1 MSNPKRLILQQA
13 LMLFI
18 MALSACSNTSA
29 IPATQAII
37 NTATTVP
44 SPTIPPTPIH
54 SPTPEPEVHIKEGDQ
69 ALFFGDFET
78 AISSYKFAQE
88 QSSNPGLQAAAA
100 FGLGQ
105 AYYKSDNIPL
115 ALDTLR
121 NLIQQYPKDINAIRA
136 NIPLGEIYTQLQR
149 YDEAL
154 QSYSAYIEQRP
165 GIIDAYVYELIGDI
179 HFAQGNYANAIH
191 NYQSAYLA
199 PQLVSSE
206 SLAVK
211 IARAYDENAED
222 DIALSLYQDIYF
234 NTTNEYT
241 KAQMD
246 LLMGRIYYATEQF
259 ELAYERFQDAVDNFP
274 HTYDSYTAL
283 VTLVNDGQEVDE
295 LQRGMV
301 NYYVGQYS
309 LALEALNRYLKE
321 EQADIPSALYYQAL
335 SIRSLGVN
343 NYPFGSDERNK
354 ANQQS
359 GTPEDIEA
367 ITLWEQIIQEYPGS
381 AFFIDAW
388 EDIAYTQSV
397 YMGKPELAAQTE
409 LRFAASVPEAP
420 QASSFIYSAGRN
432 YERADMLQE
441 AAQTWSRLANE
452 YPSSAET
459 FQALFFAG
467 VTYYRLQDP
476 ENALLTFERSLVLS
490 THPFEVSASYLW
502 IGKIHNES
510 GDLSSARDAWRQAVI
525 NDPNG
530 YYSLRTEEL
539 LSGKSSFSEPEQLDF
554 SIDFSNEKL
563 TAETWLRATFNLPA
577 ETNLESPG
585 VLAADERFIRGWE
598 FWSLGHYS
606 EGRIEFEDLRL
617 EKISDPAETFRL
629 IQAFVDIGLYRSAIQ
644 ASRTILEMA
653 GLDSANALDVPIY
666 FNHVIYGPYY
676 LPWIQEVAAKYDF
689 SVLFLLSLIHQ
700 ESLFEGFVESGAGA
714 RGIMQIMPAT
724 GAQIAGEIAWPQDYS
739 DADLYLPYVNLNL
752 GINYLSRLR
761 QLLDNDIYAALAA
774 YNGGPGNALD
784 WKAIAGD
791 DQDLFISS
799 IRFLETRTYIRK
811 ISEVYNFYSLIYGQT
826 AP

>member
-1 MSNPKRLILQQA
+1 MSNHKRQILQQA
-13 LMLFI
+13 LMLLI
-18 MALSACSNTSA
+18 MTLSACSNTSVIPTIQAIVETATA
-29 IPATQAII
+29 IPL
-37 NTATTVP
+37 
-44 SPTIPPTPIH
+44 PTISPTPIH
-54 SPTPEPEVHIKEGDQ
+54 SPTPEPEVRIKEGDQ

-78 AISSYKFAQE
+78 AVSSYKVVQE
-88 QSSNPGLQAAAA
+88 QSSNPELQAAAA

-105 AYYKSDNIPL
+105 AYYKVDNLPL

-121 NLIQQYPKDINAIRA
+121 NLIQQHPNGINAIRA
-136 NIPLGEIYTQLQR
+136 NLLLGEIYTQLQR
-149 YDEAL
+149 YAEAL
-154 QSYSAYIEQRP
+154 QSYSAYVEQRP
-165 GIIDAYVYELIGDI
+165 GVIDAHVYELIGDI
-179 HFAQGNYANAIH
+179 HFNQGNYANAIH

-199 PQLVSSE
+199 PQLGSNE

-211 IARAYDENAED
+211 IASAYDENAED

-246 LLMGRIYYATEQF
+246 LLMGKIYYANEQF
-259 ELAYERFQDAVDNFP
+259 DLAYERFQDAVDNFP

-283 VTLVNDGQEVDE
+283 VLLVNDGQEVDE

-309 LALEALNRYLKE
+309 LALEALNRYMKE
-321 EQADIPSALYYQAL
+321 EQADIPSALYYKAL
-335 SIRSLGVN
+335 STRSLGAT

-354 ANQQS
+354 ANKQS

-367 ITLWEQIIQEYPGS
+367 IALWEQIVQEYPGS

-388 EDIAYTQSV
+388 EDIAYTQSI

-420 QASSFIYSAGRN
+420 QASSFIYSAGRD
-432 YERADMLQE
+432 YERAGMLQE

-459 FQALFFAG
+459 FQGLFFAG
-467 VTYYRLQDP
+467 VTYYRLQDHD
-476 ENALLTFERSLVLS
+476 NALLTFERSLVLS

-502 IGKIHNES
+502 IGKIHSES
-510 GDLSSARDAWRQAVI
+510 EDLSSARDAWKQAAVS
-525 NDPNG
+525 DPNG
-530 YYSLRTEEL
+530 YYSLRAEEL
-539 LSGKSSFSEPEQLDF
+539 LSGKSSFGEPEQLDF
-554 SIDFSNEKL
+554 SINWSSEKL
-563 TAETWLRATFNLPA
+563 AAESWLYATFNLPV

-585 VLAADERFIRGWE
+585 MLAADERFIRGWE
-598 FWSLGHYS
+598 FWSLGHYP

-653 GLDSANALDVPIY
+653 GFDSANALDVPIY

-676 LPWIQEVAAKYDF
+676 LPWIQEIAVKYDF

-700 ESLFEGFVESGAGA
+700 ESLFEGFVESYAGA

-724 GAQIAGEIAWPQDYS
+724 GAQIAEEIAWPQDYS
-739 DADLYLPYVNLNL
+739 DADLYLPHINLNL
-752 GINYLSRLR
+752 GVNYLNRLR

-774 YNGGPGNALD
+774 YNGGPGNALE
-784 WKAIAGD
+784 WKAIAEA
-791 DQDLFISS
+791 DQDLFLGTV
-799 IRFLETRTYIRK
+799 RFLETRTYIRK
-811 ISEVYNFYSLIYGQT
+811 ISEVHNFYKLIYGQT
-826 AP
+826 AH